1 MKKFSAILICLL
13 MIITCGLAGCATF
26 SIDKVTYYN
35 EVLATVDETKITR
48 FDLLTA
54 YNSYG
59 NSYYVQQMGQSEKE
73 ALKSTLD
80 LLIDRELMYQYAL
93 DNNSTYKPTEYQ
105 VNEIVKEIFDSMDE
119 QMETYLEEAKK
130 ILNIEIEES
139 SEDEETNETAYT
151 LESYKYSPR
160 AEVKYTV
167 KTKPVY
173 YTDAT
178 YTKKSSTE
186 TEFVRNEEYND
197 YYIEYIVP
205 EEDVNYEKL
214 IDETYLTDF
223 TNKETINQI
232 KIKYFEHLL
241 ENLTV
246 DEGENA
252 TTLYNK
258 VRTLF
263 AQDLINYEYYLR
275 DENGKKYNKSNE
287 SLFNRYFERTFESQI
302 QSQYLE
308 NIRIK
313 YLESEELS
321 IDLLTQEYNY
331 LATMSYNAY
340 NSNHETYKNKMK
352 NISTDGDSVL
362 YHPETDVQFGYFV
375 HTLIKFD
382 SIKENLTLLENEKD
396 PEKYKE
402 QYNSLVASVKVK
414 ARDLETGLVPEDA
427 EDISLS
433 QVINEYNEIQN
444 YSNYDEKLSAFL
456 NFMFKY
462 TGDTATLSAGM
473 PYVVGTNGYSAM
485 VEEFNN
491 EAIKLMQ
498 GAAGNM
504 STASLS
510 DIDNLCITEY
520 GIHLLFYV
528 GDVNSYDI
536 SYGSRITIETSPVD
550 YIIKE
555 YVDTNNQV
563 QTYVETNL
571 YNKII
576 NPLTKETYFDMMF
589 DLVYPASSGEV
600 YSSNNGYTEFEENLT
615 AKSQKTHKVTKYT
628 TKIKATKT
636 SL

>member
-26 SIDKVTYYN
+26 SIDKVAYYN

-59 NSYYVQQMGQSEKE
+59 NSYYVQQMGQSESD

-93 DNNSTYKPTEYQ
+93 DNNETYKPTAYQ
-105 VNEIVKEIFDSMDE
+105 VNEVVKEIFNSVDE
-119 QMETYLEEAKK
+119 QMDSYIEEAKK

-139 SEDEETNETAYT
+139 SEDEESSETAYT
-151 LESYKYSPR
+151 LDTYKYSPR

-167 KTKPVY
+167 KTKDVY

-186 TEFVRNEEYND
+186 TEFVREEEYND
-197 YYIEYIVP
+197 YYIEYITP
-205 EEDVNYEKL
+205 EEETNYEKF
-214 IDETYLTDF
+214 IDETYLVDF
-223 TNKETINQI
+223 TNKNTVGQI
-232 KIKYFEHLL
+232 KTKYFEHFL
-241 ENLTV
+241 EDLNV
-246 DEGENA
+246 NEGENA
-252 TTLYNK
+252 TVLYNK

-275 DENGKKYNKSNE
+275 DENGNKYDKTNE
-287 SLFNRYFERTFESQI
+287 NLFNRYFERTFESQI

-308 NIRIK
+308 NIRVN
-313 YLESEELS
+313 YLKNEQLS
-321 IDLLTQEYNY
+321 IDLLVEEYNY

-340 NSNHETYKNKMK
+340 NSNHDAYKNKMK
-352 NISTDGDSVL
+352 DISTKGDTVL
-362 YHPETDVQFGYFV
+362 YHPETDTQFGYFV
-375 HTLIKFD
+375 HTLINFD
-382 SIKENLTLLENEKD
+382 SIKENLKLLENEKD
-396 PEKYKE
+396 PVRYKE
-402 QYNSLVASVKVK
+402 QYNALVASVKVK

-427 EDISLS
+427 EEVSLS
-433 QVINEYNEIQN
+433 EVIAEYNEIQN
-444 YSNYDEKLSAFL
+444 YSNYDEKLSAFI

-498 GAAGNM
+498 GEAGNM

-528 GDVNSYDI
+528 GDVDSFDI
-536 SYGSRITIETSPVD
+536 PYS
-550 YIIKE
+550 
-555 YVDTNNQV
+555 DTNKVYIQN
-563 QTYVETNL
+563 EDILGDEIFNL
-571 YNKII
+571 YTKVL

-589 DLVYPASSGEV
+589 DLVYPASSNEV
-600 YSSNNGYTEFEENLT
+600 YTSNNGYTDYEENIT
-615 AKSQKTHKVTKYT
+615 AQSQNEHPVTKYT
-628 TKIKATKT
+628 TKINATKT
-636 SL
+636 SI